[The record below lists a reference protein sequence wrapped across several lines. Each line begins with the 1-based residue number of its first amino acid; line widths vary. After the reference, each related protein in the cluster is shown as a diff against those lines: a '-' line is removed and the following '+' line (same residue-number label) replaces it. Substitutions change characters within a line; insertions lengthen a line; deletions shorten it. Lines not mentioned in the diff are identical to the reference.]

1 MFESQMDVSGEAS
14 PTKDLSLAEIL
25 ERVEIIG
32 ITWPEETAS
41 TRAQ

>member
-1 MFESQMDVSGEAS
+1 MDVSGEAS